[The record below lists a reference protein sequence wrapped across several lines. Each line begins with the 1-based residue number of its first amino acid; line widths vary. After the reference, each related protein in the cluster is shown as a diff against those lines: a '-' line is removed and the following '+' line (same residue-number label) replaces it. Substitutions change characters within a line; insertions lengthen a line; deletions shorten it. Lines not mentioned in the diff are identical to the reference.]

1 MDTNIVRP
9 KGLHGYLA
17 LARRRRTSIIVAFC
31 CGLVATLLLTAL
43 LPAHYR
49 SSGTILIE
57 QQEIPIDMVKSTVT
71 SYADQRVQ
79 VISKRVMTTA
89 TLLDIIKRYNLYP
102 REQSRDTREALLKL
116 MRNDIGLKM
125 ISADVIDPRSGRP
138 TSATIAFEVSY
149 TSRSPDQAARVANE
163 LTTLYLN
170 ENLTNRTKLAH
181 DATDFLEG
189 EGDRINTQILDLEA
203 RLAKFKDKNY
213 AKLPDLVQLNMQLL
227 DRNEEELRTQEARL
241 SSLEQQ
247 RVYLQAQLVQLKP
260 NSTVF
265 SETGERIVSS
275 SDRLK
280 MLRSQLAAAKA
291 KYGPDHPDVVTLT
304 REVSGME
311 ADLGERS
318 DTVNDLRRELQ
329 STQSQLDEARK
340 HYTAEHPDRVRL
352 EAMVKSLQADLDAAI
367 AAGKATPPAASSSPG
382 ASGTAASPFEAR
394 NSLKPTDADN
404 PAYVQIQAQLAGTEN
419 DITALNAQIA
429 KLQATIHSFEADV
442 TGSPQVEREYHDLTR
457 DLDNARVRYQEI
469 RSKQGDAR
477 VAQSLETDRQGERFN
492 LIDPPLPPEEPISP
506 NRQLIIIAGL
516 VLCLALAAA
525 VAMLR
530 EALDTTIRSRDELL
544 QLVGVA
550 PLALI
555 PHIET
560 QAEVRS
566 QRKRF
571 RVALGSAAGTACVAL
586 VLVHLFYRPLDVI
599 FFTIVHRLGI

>member
-1 MDTNIVRP
+1 MDTNTVRP
-9 KGLHGYLA
+9 RGFHGYLA

-31 CGLVATLLLTAL
+31 SGLAATLLLAAL

-57 QQEIPIDMVKSTVT
+57 QQEIPTDMVKSTVT

-89 TLLDIIKRYNLYP
+89 TLLEIIKRYNLYP

-116 MRNDIGLKM
+116 MRDDIGLKM

-149 TSRSPDQAARVANE
+149 TSRSADQAARVANE

-170 ENLTNRTKLAH
+170 ENLTNRNKLAH

-189 EGDRINTQILDLEA
+189 EGNRINSQIVDLEA
-203 RLAKFKDKNY
+203 KLAKFKDKNY
-213 AKLPDLVQLNMQLL
+213 AKLPELMQVNMQLM

-241 SSLEQQ
+241 TSLEQQ

-311 ADLGERS
+311 ADLGEKP
-318 DTVNDLRRELQ
+318 DTVNDLRRQLQ

-340 HYTAEHPDRVRL
+340 RYTPEHPDRVRL
-352 EAMVKSLQADLDAAI
+352 EATVKSLQSDLDAAI
-367 AAGKATPPAASSSPG
+367 AARKGATPADSSSPG
-382 ASGTAASPFEAR
+382 ATGTPASPFEAR
-394 NSLKPTDADN
+394 DSLKTTDADN
-404 PAYVQIQAQLAGTEN
+404 PAYVQIQAQLSGTEN
-419 DITALNAQIA
+419 DIKSLNAQIA
-429 KLQATIHSFEADV
+429 KLQTSIHSYETDV

-469 RSKQGDAR
+469 RTKQGDAR
-477 VAQSLETDRQGERFN
+477 VAQSLESDRQGERFN

-506 NRQLIIIAGL
+506 NRHLVVMAGL
-516 VLCLALAAA
+516 VLSLALAAA

-530 EALDTTIRSRDELL
+530 ELLDTTIRSRDELL

-560 QAEVRS
+560 EAEARS
-566 QRKRF
+566 QRR
-571 RVALGSAAGTACVAL
+571 RLRLALGSAAGTACVAL
-586 VLVHLFYRPLDVI
+586 LLVHLFYRPLDVI
-599 FFTIVHRLGI
+599 FFSIVQRLGI

>member
-1 MDTNIVRP
+1 MDTNTVRP

-17 LARRRRTSIIVAFC
+17 LARRRRTSIVVAFC
-31 CGLVATLLLTAL
+31 CGLVATALLTAL

-57 QQEIPIDMVKSTVT
+57 QQEIPTDMVKSTVT

-102 REQSRDTREALLKL
+102 REQARDTREALLKL
-116 MRNDIGLKM
+116 MRDDIGLKM

-311 ADLGERS
+311 TDLGEKS

-367 AAGKATPPAASSSPG
+367 AAGKAATPAGSSSPG
-382 ASGTAASPFEAR
+382 AIATAASPFEAR
-394 NSLKPTDADN
+394 DSLKPTDADN

-419 DITALNAQIA
+419 DITALNAQIT
-429 KLQATIHSFEADV
+429 KLQTTIHSFEADV

-477 VAQSLETDRQGERFN
+477 VAQSLESDRQGERFN

-506 NRQLIIIAGL
+506 NRQLLIVAGL
-516 VLCLALAAA
+516 VLSLALAAA

-530 EALDTTIRSRDELL
+530 EVLDTTIRSRDELL

-560 QAEVRS
+560 QAEMRN

-599 FFTIVHRLGI
+599 FFSIVHRLGM

>member
-1 MDTNIVRP
+1 MNTNTVTT
-9 KGLHGYLA
+9 KGLKGYLA

-31 CGLVATLLLTAL
+31 CGLGATLLLAAL

-49 SSGTILIE
+49 SSGTVLIE
-57 QQEIPIDMVKSTVT
+57 QQEIPTDMVKSTVT

-116 MRNDIGLKM
+116 MREDIGLKM

-149 TSRSPDQAARVANE
+149 TSRSADQAARVANE

-181 DATDFLEG
+181 DATDFLDG
-189 EGDRINTQILDLEA
+189 EGNRINAQIVDLEA
-203 RLAKFKDKNY
+203 KLATFKDKNY
-213 AKLPDLVQLNMQLL
+213 SKLPELVQVNMQLM
-227 DRNEEELRTQEARL
+227 DRNEEELRTQQARL

-275 SDRLK
+275 GDRLK

-311 ADLGERS
+311 AEVGDKS
-318 DTVNDLRRELQ
+318 DTVNDLRRQLQ
-329 STQSQLDEARK
+329 SSQSQLDEARK
-340 HYTAEHPDRVRL
+340 RYTAEHPDRVRL
-352 EAMVKSLQADLDAAI
+352 EAMVRSLQQDLDTATAA
-367 AAGKATPPAASSSPG
+367 AKVATSADSSSP
-382 ASGTAASPFEAR
+382 FETR
-394 NSLKPTDADN
+394 DSLKPTDADN

-419 DITALNAQIA
+419 DMKSLNAQIG
-429 KLQATIHSFEADV
+429 KLETSIHGYEADV
-442 TGSPQVEREYHDLTR
+442 TGSPEVEREYHDLTR
-457 DLDNARVRYQEI
+457 DLDNARLRYQEI
-469 RSKQGDAR
+469 RTKQGEAR
-477 VAQSLETDRQGERFN
+477 VAQSLESDRQGERFN

-506 NRQLIIIAGL
+506 NRQLIVLAGL
-516 VLCLALAAA
+516 VLSLAIALA

-530 EALDTTIRSRDELL
+530 EVLDTTIHSRDELL

-555 PHIET
+555 PHIAT
-560 QAEVRS
+560 DGDARG

-571 RVALGSAAGTACVAL
+571 RLALGSAAGTACVAMA
-586 VLVHLFYRPLDVI
+586 LVHLFYRPLDVI
-599 FFTIVHRLGI
+599 FFSIVQRLGM